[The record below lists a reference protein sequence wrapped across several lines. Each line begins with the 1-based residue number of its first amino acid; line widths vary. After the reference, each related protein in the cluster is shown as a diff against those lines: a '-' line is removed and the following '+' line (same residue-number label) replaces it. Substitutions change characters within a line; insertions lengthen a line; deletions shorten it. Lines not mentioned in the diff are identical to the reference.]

1 MVYGTLNL
9 TFGILLFLEGKLMG
23 RTFFDYMDSGVGPL
37 SMIDEFFSERVIEAS
52 WERVSGILHS
62 NMRCQVN

>member
-1 MVYGTLNL
+1 
-9 TFGILLFLEGKLMG
+9 MG

-37 SMIDEFFSERVIEAS
+37 SMIDEVFSERVIEAS

-62 NMRCQVN
+62 NMRYQVN